1 MNFDYDVVII
11 GGAFS
16 GAATALILKRKCP
29 EARVLV
35 IEKTTAFD
43 RKVGESTTE
52 VSSCYMTRI
61 LGLTHYLGHHQLP
74 KQGLRLWFSNR
85 PDQAFDDCVEIGTR
99 YQSRLPG
106 FQVDRAKLDSHI
118 LELACRS
125 GCDLWRPAKV
135 TSFELNDGDG
145 QSVTAIVPNG
155 GRSSVTPRQLGSQE
169 IAPPEP
175 RECTATCRWI
185 IDATGRATMLAR
197 KFGYLRQNTEH
208 PINAVWARF
217 SGVKEWDSYE
227 WRERFPDYVNHCRT
241 AREWATN
248 HLFGR
253 GWWLWIIPLQGG
265 DVSAGIVYDSRIFK
279 FREGPTLGQRLHAHI
294 LANPVGREIFG
305 AAKVIEGD
313 VHALSMLPYYSEK
326 VCDEGW
332 AIVGDA
338 AGFIDPLYSP
348 GLDSCSYTSYYV
360 ADFVARSLAGED
372 VADRLHHYNA
382 QYPVTYRSWF
392 ESLYKDKYYY
402 MGDAELMS
410 TALLLD
416 VSSYY
421 TGLVRAVYRDPERE
435 FLHLPFSGNGG
446 KFVRKIMN
454 FYGRRLTAMA
464 NRRWATGY
472 YGKRNA
478 GWRELYDGFVPDTRL
493 RKQIFRGLRR
503 WCKCELVN
511 VALMFRKR
519 TQAVAGDGFSAVTS
533 PKTDDPGRTRNAA
546 ASSAVGT

>member
-16 GAATALILKRKCP
+16 GAATALMLKRKRP
-29 EARVLV
+29 DARVLI

-85 PDQAFDDCVEIGTR
+85 TDQPFDDCVEIGTR

-125 GCDLWRPAKV
+125 GCDLWRPTKV
-135 TSFELNDGDG
+135 TSFELNDGD
-145 QSVTAIVPNG
+145 
-155 GRSSVTPRQLGSQE
+155 RQRVNAVVDGAE
-169 IAPPEP
+169 
-175 RECTATCRWI
+175 RTATCRWI
-185 IDATGRATMLAR
+185 IDATGRAAMFAR
-197 KFGYLRQNTEH
+197 KLGHFRPNTEH

-227 WRERFPDYVNHCRT
+227 WRERFPDYANHCRT

-253 GWWLWIIPLQGG
+253 GWWIWIIPLQGG

-279 FREGPTLGQRLHAHI
+279 FPEGPTLGQRLHAHI
-294 LANPVGREIFG
+294 LNNPVGREIFG
-305 AAKVIEGD
+305 GAKVIEGD
-313 VHALSMLPYYSEK
+313 VHALSMLPYHSEK
-326 VCDEGW
+326 VCGDGW

-348 GLDSCSYTSYYV
+348 GLDFCSYTSYYV

-372 VADRLHHYNA
+372 TAESVRHYNE
-382 QYPVTYRSWF
+382 QYPVAYRSWF

-435 FLHLPFSGNGG
+435 FLHLPFSGHGG

-454 FYGRRLTAMA
+454 FYSRRLTTMA

-503 WCKCELVN
+503 WCKCEILN
-511 VALMFRKR
+511 LALMLRR
-519 TQAVAGDGFSAVTS
+519 PVSRADQGSAGIHAPVSAPTAS
-533 PKTDDPGRTRNAA
+533 TGAG
-546 ASSAVGT
+546 SSAVS

>member
-1 MNFDYDVVII
+1 MDFDYDVVII

-16 GAATALILKRKCP
+16 GAATALMLKRKRP
-29 EARVLV
+29 EARVLI

-85 PDQAFDDCVEIGTR
+85 PDQAFDDCVEIGAR

-118 LELACRS
+118 LALACRA

-135 TSFELNDGDG
+135 TGFELNDGNG
-145 QSVTAIVPNG
+145 QSI
-155 GRSSVTPRQLGSQE
+155 SVTVANGVRSAATPGVSSQE
-169 IAPPEP
+169 FTPPES
-175 RECTATCRWI
+175 RERTATCRWI
-185 IDATGRATMLAR
+185 IDATGRAAMFAR
-197 KFGYLRQNTEH
+197 KLGYFRPNTEH

-227 WRERFPDYVNHCRT
+227 WRERFPDYANRCRT

-253 GWWLWIIPLQGG
+253 GWWVWIIPLQGG
-265 DVSAGIVYDSRIFK
+265 DVSAGIVYDCRIFK
-279 FREGPTLGQRLHAHI
+279 FPEGPTLGQRLHAHI
-294 LANPVGREIFG
+294 LNNPVGREIFG
-305 AAKVIEGD
+305 GAKVIEGD

-326 VCDEGW
+326 VCGDGW
-332 AIVGDA
+332 AMVGDA

-348 GLDSCSYTSYYV
+348 GLDFCSYTSYYV
-360 ADFVARSLAGED
+360 ADLLARSLKGED
-372 VADRLHHYNA
+372 VTNRLHDYNE
-382 QYPVTYRSWF
+382 QFPVTYRSWF

-435 FLHLPFSGNGG
+435 FFHLPFSGNGG
-446 KFVRKIMN
+446 RFVRKIMN
-454 FYGRRLTAMA
+454 LYGRRLTTMA
-464 NRRWATGY
+464 NRRWVTGY

-478 GWRELYDGFVPDTRL
+478 GWRELYDGFVPDARL
-493 RKQIFRGLRR
+493 RKQFSRGLRR

-511 VALMFRKR
+511 LALMLRR
-519 TQAVAGDGFSAVTS
+519 PVIRADQGSSEIHAQVSAATASTGAG
-533 PKTDDPGRTRNAA
+533 
-546 ASSAVGT
+546 SSTVS

>member
-16 GAATALILKRKCP
+16 GAATALMLKRKCP
-29 EARVLV
+29 EARVLI
-35 IEKTTAFD
+35 IEKGAAFD

-85 PDQAFDDCVEIGTR
+85 NDQPFDDCVEIGTR

-106 FQVDRAKLDSHI
+106 FQVDRAKLDSH
-118 LELACRS
+118 LLDLARDA

-135 TSFELNDGDG
+135 TSFELNGDQG
-145 QSVTAIVPNG
+145 QRVNAVVDDAQRVAS
-155 GRSSVTPRQLGSQE
+155 
-169 IAPPEP
+169 
-175 RECTATCRWI
+175 CRWI
-185 IDATGRATMLAR
+185 IDATGRAAMFAR
-197 KFGYLRQNTEH
+197 KLGYFRPNTEH

-217 SGVKEWDSYE
+217 SGVKQWDSYE
-227 WRERFPDYVNHCRT
+227 WRERFPDYVNGCRT
-241 AREWATN
+241 GREWATN

-253 GWWLWIIPLQGG
+253 GWWVWIIPLQGG
-265 DVSAGIVYDSRIFK
+265 DVSVGIVYDSRIFK
-279 FREGPTLGQRLHAHI
+279 FPEGPTLGQRLHAHI
-294 LANPVGREIFG
+294 LNNPVGREIFG

-313 VHALSMLPYYSEK
+313 VHALSMLPYHSEK
-326 VCDEGW
+326 VCDDGW
-332 AIVGDA
+332 AMVGDA

-348 GLDSCSYTSYYV
+348 GLDFCSYTSYYV
-360 ADFVARSLAGED
+360 ANLLAGSLKGED
-372 VADRLHHYNA
+372 VTERLHYYNQ

-402 MGDAELMS
+402 MGDAELTS

-421 TGLVRAVYRDPERE
+421 AGLVRRVYRDPECA
-435 FLHLPFSGNGG
+435 FLNLPFTGTGG
-446 KFVRKIMN
+446 RFARNVMN
-454 FYGRRLTAMA
+454 FYNRRLVALA
-464 NRRWATGY
+464 NRRWVTGY

-511 VALMFRKR
+511 LALMLR
-519 TQAVAGDGFSAVTS
+519 QPAAAVAGGV
-533 PKTDDPGRTRNAA
+533 DPGRTQTTPAPTSA
-546 ASSAVGT
+546 GSSALS

>member
-1 MNFDYDVVII
+1 MNFDYDIVII

-16 GAATALILKRKCP
+16 GAATALMLKRKQP
-29 EARVLV
+29 EARVLIV
-35 IEKTTAFD
+35 EKTTAFD

-85 PDQAFDDCVEIGTR
+85 PDQPFDDCVEIGTR

-106 FQVDRAKLDSHI
+106 FQVDRAKLDSHL
-118 LELACRS
+118 LELACNA

-135 TSFELNDGDG
+135 TSFELNDGNGQTVNAVVDG
-145 QSVTAIVPNG
+145 EERTA
-155 GRSSVTPRQLGSQE
+155 
-169 IAPPEP
+169 A
-175 RECTATCRWI
+175 CRWI
-185 IDATGRATMLAR
+185 VDATGRAAMFAR
-197 KFGYLRQNTEH
+197 KLGYFRPNTEH

-227 WRERFPDYVNHCRT
+227 WRERFPDYVNRCRT

-253 GWWLWIIPLQGG
+253 GWWVWIIPLQGG

-279 FREGPTLGQRLHAHI
+279 FPEGPTLGQRLLAHI
-294 LANPVGREIFG
+294 LNNPVGREIFS

-313 VHALSMLPYYSEK
+313 VHALSMLPYHSEK
-326 VCDEGW
+326 VCDDGW
-332 AIVGDA
+332 AMVGDA

-348 GLDSCSYTSYYV
+348 GLDFCSYTSYYV
-360 ADFVARSLAGED
+360 ADLLARSLKGED
-372 VADRLHHYNA
+372 VTERLHHYNQ
-382 QYPVTYRSWF
+382 QYPVTYRFWF

-402 MGDAELMS
+402 MGDAELTS
-410 TALLLD
+410 AALLLD

-421 TGLVRAVYRDPERE
+421 AGLVRRVYSDPERA
-435 FLHLPFSGNGG
+435 FLHLPFTGKGG
-446 KFVRKIMN
+446 RFARAVMN
-454 FYGRRLTAMA
+454 FYNRRFVVLA
-464 NRRWATGY
+464 NRRWVTGY

-478 GWRELYDGFVPDTRL
+478 GWRELYDGFVPDARL
-493 RKQIFRGLRR
+493 RKQILRGLRR
-503 WCKCELVN
+503 WCKCELINLV
-511 VALMFRKR
+511 LMLRGR
-519 TQAVAGDGFSAVTS
+519 SAGVTGVGLSAVDS
-533 PKTDDPGRTRNAA
+533 AKADDPGNVSTATA
-546 ASSAVGT
+546 STGAGSSALS